1 MRAALFVAFLACQTL
16 GLSAAVTTP
25 AAAALQEETR
35 EQFMQRCTLA
45 RAETANM
52 ESYALGDCG
61 EQWIALNRANPML
74 DAILSVFVA
83 GTPSA
88 LDPADVQ
95 RRASIVRWT
104 SPSQGQLA
112 GLNVEV
118 TRTPTTRIIFN
129 WSATGQP
136 IPYDPVEALRVRGA
150 QVYPIGCYALGAGES
165 NGVWRVDAPGHAPFA
180 LTVYRREAPTASALS
195 YITVSADA
203 ERNLPTLGDLMAA
216 EPDQDWQDCP
226 S

>member
-1 MRAALFVAFLACQTL
+1 MRAALFVTFLACQTL

-25 AAAALQEETR
+25 AAAFQEETR
-35 EQFMQRCTLA
+35 EQFMSRCTMA

-52 ESYALGDCG
+52 ESYADGSCA
-61 EQWIALNRANPML
+61 ETWTALNRANPML

-104 SPSQGQLA
+104 SPSEGQLS
-112 GLNVEV
+112 GLKVEV
-118 TRTPTTRIIFN
+118 TRTPTTRIVFN
-129 WSATGQP
+129 WSAMGEP
-136 IPYDPVEALRVRGA
+136 VPYDPVEALRVRGA
-150 QVYPIGCYALGAGES
+150 QVHPIGCYALSAGETH
-165 NGVWRVDAPGHAPFA
+165 GVWRVDAPGHAPFA

-195 YITVSADA
+195 ALTVSADA

-216 EPDQDWQDCP
+216 EPDQNWGDCP
-226 S
+226 A

>member
-1 MRAALFVAFLACQTL
+1 MRAPLFVASLACLTL
-16 GLSAAVTTP
+16 GLPALMTTP
-25 AAAALQEETR
+25 AAAQETQD
-35 EQFMQRCTLA
+35 QFMERCTLA
-45 RAETANM
+45 HAVAETANM
-52 ESYALGDCG
+52 ASYAEGECG
-61 EQWIALNRANPML
+61 QQWIALNRANPML

-95 RRASIVRWT
+95 RRASVVRWR
-104 SPSQGQLA
+104 SASQGELA
-112 GLNVEV
+112 GLKVEV

-150 QVYPIGCYALGAGES
+150 QVYPIGCYSLGAGET

-180 LTVYRREAPTASALS
+180 LSVYRREAPTASALS

-216 EPDQDWQDCP
+216 EPDQNWQDCP
-226 S
+226 Q

>member
-1 MRAALFVAFLACQTL
+1 MRAALFVTFLACQTL

-25 AAAALQEETR
+25 AAAFQEETR
-35 EQFMQRCTLA
+35 EQFMSRCTMA

-52 ESYALGDCG
+52 ESYADGSCA
-61 EQWIALNRANPML
+61 ETWTALNRANPML

-104 SPSQGQLA
+104 SPSEGQLS
-112 GLNVEV
+112 GLKVEV
-118 TRTPTTRIIFN
+118 TRTPTTRIVFN
-129 WSATGQP
+129 WSAMGEP
-136 IPYDPVEALRVRGA
+136 VPYDPVEALRVRGA
-150 QVYPIGCYALGAGES
+150 QVYPIGCYALGAGETY
-165 NGVWRVDAPGHAPFA
+165 GVWRVEAPGHVPFA
-180 LTVYRREAPTASALS
+180 LSVYRREAPTASALS
-195 YITVSADA
+195 ALTVSADA

-216 EPDQDWQDCP
+216 EPDQNWGDYP
-226 S
+226 A

>member
-1 MRAALFVAFLACQTL
+1 MRAVPFVAFLACLSVLMTTPVAA
-16 GLSAAVTTP
+16 SAAV
-25 AAAALQEETR
+25 AQETQD
-35 EQFMQRCTLA
+35 QFMARCALA
-45 RAETANM
+45 AAETANM
-52 ESYALGDCG
+52 ASYAEG
-61 EQWIALNRANPML
+61 ECAETWIALNRANPMI
-74 DAILSVFVA
+74 DALLSVFVA
-83 GTPSA
+83 DTPSA

-95 RRASIVRWT
+95 RRASIVRWR
-104 SPSQGQLA
+104 SPSEGQLA

-136 IPYDPVEALRVRGA
+136 VPYDPVEALRVRGA

-216 EPDQDWQDCP
+216 EPDQDWRDCP

>member
-1 MRAALFVAFLACQTL
+1 MRATLFVASLACL
-16 GLSAAVTTP
+16 LPLSTTP
-25 AAAALQEETR
+25 AFAQEAQA
-35 EQFMQRCTLA
+35 QFMERCTQAL
-45 RAETANM
+45 AETANM
-52 ESYALGDCG
+52 ESYAEGACA
-61 EQWIALNRANPML
+61 EKWTALNRANPMI
-74 DAILSVFVA
+74 DALLSVFVA
-83 GTPSA
+83 DTPSA

-95 RRASIVRWT
+95 RRASLVRWR
-104 SPSQGQLA
+104 SPSEGQLS

-150 QVYPIGCYALGAGES
+150 QIYPIGCYALGAGET

-180 LTVYRREAPTASALS
+180 MTVYRREAPTASALS

-203 ERNLPTLGDLMAA
+203 ERNIPTLGDLMAA
-216 EPDQDWQDCP
+216 EPDQNWQDCP
-226 S
+226 Q

>member
-1 MRAALFVAFLACQTL
+1 MRAALFVTFLACQTL

-25 AAAALQEETR
+25 AAAFQEETR
-35 EQFMQRCTLA
+35 EQFMSRCTMA

-52 ESYALGDCG
+52 ESYADGSCA
-61 EQWIALNRANPML
+61 ETWTALNRANPML

-104 SPSQGQLA
+104 SPSEGQLS
-112 GLNVEV
+112 GLKVEV
-118 TRTPTTRIIFN
+118 TRTPTTRIVFN
-129 WSATGQP
+129 WSAMGAP
-136 IPYDPVEALRVRGA
+136 VPYDPVEALRVRGA
-150 QVYPIGCYALGAGES
+150 QVYPIGCYALGAGETH
-165 NGVWRVDAPGHAPFA
+165 GVWRVDAPGHAPFA
-180 LTVYRREAPTASALS
+180 LSVYRREAPTASALS
-195 YITVSADA
+195 ALTVSADA

-216 EPDQDWQDCP
+216 EPDQNWGDCP
-226 S
+226 A